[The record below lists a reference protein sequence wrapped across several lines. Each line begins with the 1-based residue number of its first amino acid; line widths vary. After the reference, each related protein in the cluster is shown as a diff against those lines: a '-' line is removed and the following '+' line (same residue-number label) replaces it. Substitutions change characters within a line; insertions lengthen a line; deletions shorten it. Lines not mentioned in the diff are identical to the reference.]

1 MQKLNMKILPDNMEK
16 WIHHPTYENA
26 KKNEDTGLDIPMTES
41 ITVPGKSQAF
51 KIDLGFKAEQNQ
63 GYMLIPRS
71 SISKTPLRLANSIGI
86 IDKSYRGKVLV
97 KVDNISESPFE
108 VLEGECYF
116 QIVAFNGV
124 LPDYTVVSSISK
136 TKRGEGGFGST
147 TS

>member
-1 MQKLNMKILPDNMEK
+1 MLKMKILPDNMEM
-16 WIHHPTYENA
+16 WVNHPTYENA
-26 KKNEDTGLDIPMTES
+26 KKNEDTGLDIPMIQT
-41 ITVPGKSQAF
+41 ITIPCKSQAF

-86 IDKSYRGKVLV
+86 IDKSYRGKVMV
-97 KVDNISESPFE
+97 KVDNISEYPFE

-124 LPDYTVVSSISK
+124 LPDYTVVTSINK